1 MIIDC
6 HGHFTTTPPKVMN
19 FRAKQ
24 IEHLQKFGQV
34 FPEPPPLVT
43 DEEIFSAITDGQLK
57 VMNERG
63 IDLTIFSPRAI
74 GMDHQFGNEETN
86 VIWARYCNDLI
97 HRVCKMFPQHF
108 VGVCQ
113 LPQVTGVK
121 PGKAIFDELD
131 RCINE
136 LGFIGANLN
145 PDPSG
150 GMWTDPPLTDKD
162 WWYSLYEKFVE
173 HDIPVMIH
181 VSGSCNPHF
190 NAVATHYI
198 NGDTTAFV
206 QLMMSD
212 VFTDF
217 PSLKFIIP
225 HGGGAAPYHWG
236 RYRGM
241 AIDMKLG
248 ELNDRVMKNIYFDT
262 CVYHQPGIDLLLK
275 VIPSENVLFASET
288 IGAVRSVNPETG
300 IHFDN
305 THEYIKASM
314 AVNDEAKQKVYSVN
328 AIGVYKRLGSHPAVT
343 GR

>member
-1 MIIDC
+1 
-6 HGHFTTTPPKVMN
+6 MN

-74 GMDHQFGNEETN
+74 GMDHQF
-86 VIWARYCNDLI
+86 
-97 HRVCKMFPQHF
+97 
-108 VGVCQ
+108 VGVCH

-162 WWYSLYEKFVE
+162 WWYPLYEKFVE

-225 HGGGAAPYHWG
+225 HVGGAAPYHWG

-248 ELNDRVMKNIYFDT
+248 ELNDRIMKNIYFDT

-314 AVNDEAKQKVYSVN
+314 AVNDEAKQKVYSAN